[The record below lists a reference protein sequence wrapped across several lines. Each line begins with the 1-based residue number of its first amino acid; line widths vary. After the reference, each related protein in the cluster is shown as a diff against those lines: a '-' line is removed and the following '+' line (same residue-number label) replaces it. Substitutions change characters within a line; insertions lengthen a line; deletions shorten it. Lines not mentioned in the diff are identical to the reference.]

1 MSMQV
6 MNEIEN
12 HVPALRRHAY
22 RLTGSADLA
31 QDLVQ
36 DTLLKAISKKDQFEE
51 GTSLKAWLHWIL
63 FNTFISGKRREKTR
77 GPQVDWDDLGDIY
90 GHGSNQMAR
99 LQLRDADRV
108 LEELPEQERE
118 AIMLTAVEEISYQ
131 EAADQMSVEIGTVK
145 SRVGRAR
152 RKLRASVGRIE
163 AREHASRYVAEAA

>member
-1 MSMQV
+1 MSEQV

-22 RLTGSADLA
+22 RLTGSNDMA

-51 GTSLKAWLHWIL
+51 GTSLKAWLHRIL
-63 FNTFISGKRREKTR
+63 FNTFISGQRREKTR
-77 GPQVDWDDLGDIY
+77 GPQVDWDDLGDVY

-108 LEELPEQERE
+108 LEGLPAQERE
-118 AIMLTAVEEISYQ
+118 AIMLTAVDDVSYQ
-131 EAADQMSVEIGTVK
+131 DAADQMCVEIGTVK

-163 AREHASRYVAEAA
+163 AREHASRYVSEAA

>member
-1 MSMQV
+1 MSEQV
-6 MNEIEN
+6 MNEIED

-22 RLTGSADLA
+22 RLTGSMDRA

-51 GTSLKAWLHWIL
+51 GTSLKAWLHRIL

-77 GPQVDWDDLGDIY
+77 GHHVDWDDLGDVY

-99 LQLRDADRV
+99 LQLRDADRI
-108 LEELPEQERE
+108 LDQLPEQERQ
-118 AIMLTAVEEISYQ
+118 AILLTAVDEISYQ
-131 EAADQMSVEIGTVK
+131 DAAKRMNVEIGTVK

-152 RKLRASVGRIE
+152 RKLRSSVGRIE
-163 AREHASRYVAEAA
+163 AREHASRFVAEAA